1 MCSSGEPVP
10 HTSSIHPKQ
19 HLHTF
24 QQSPLAQLSIYT
36 AMLFQQPSYTY
47 AVPCWLSCKP
57 WCSQRE
63 VKGTQVAAP
72 APPVCNSSLNSPSTA
87 ACCDFSSLRGPDIRY
102 FYMSFFFF
110 WIVYPF
116 PTYHS
121 SPVPSLHWSCQQ
133 LPAKPRAC
141 SAAAVSIQPCGPSQ
155 DGISPSLT
163 LSLLLQLFN

>member
-102 FYMSFFFF
+102 FYMSFFFSGLF
-110 WIVYPF
+110 ILSPHTILLLFPPF
-116 PTYHS
+116 TEAASNSLRNLEPAVQQLFPF
-121 SPVPSLHWSCQQ
+121 SPVVPLRMELAPH
-133 LPAKPRAC
+133 
-141 SAAAVSIQPCGPSQ
+141 
-155 DGISPSLT
+155 
-163 LSLLLQLFN
+163 